1 MTFALLNIIF
11 ILMKKIEIEK
21 NIKIVKAALK
31 EDLGTGDITSNL
43 TIPQDQKGAGIIIAK
58 QKGVIAGLDVARI
71 VFKQYDPN
79 LTFKSLVSDGA
90 EVRANQKVASIR
102 GRIKSILA
110 TERTA
115 LNFLQRLSGIAT
127 LTKEYLKKIKG
138 TKAKV
143 LDTRKTTPGMR
154 FLEKYAVRKGG
165 GENHRQGLYDMILIK
180 DNHIKSAGSI
190 SSALKKAKKGKR
202 GFQIEVETKNLKE
215 VKEVLNFKPDRIML
229 DNFKLKDLKKAL
241 KLIRS
246 KDKKVKIEASGQ
258 VNLKNVRKIA
268 LSGVNYISV
277 GALTHSAKALD
288 LSLILLGNR
297 PLRKVSRR

>member
-1 MTFALLNIIF
+1 
-11 ILMKKIEIEK
+11 MKKIEIEK

>member
-1 MTFALLNIIF
+1 V
-11 ILMKKIEIEK
+11 KKIETEK
-21 NIKIVKAALK
+21 NIKIVKTALK

-43 TIPQDQKGAGIIIAK
+43 TIPEDQKGVGIIIAK
-58 QKGVIAGLDVARI
+58 QKGVIAGLEVAKT
-71 VFKQYDPN
+71 VFEQFDPN
-79 LTFKSLVSDGA
+79 LIFKSLASDGA
-90 EVRANQKVASIR
+90 EVKTNQKVALIQ
-102 GRIKSILA
+102 GRVKSILA

-115 LNFLQRLSGIAT
+115 LNFLQRLSGIAS

-154 FLEKYAVRKGG
+154 LLEKFAVRKGG

-190 SSALKKAKKGKR
+190 SSALKKAQRGKR
-202 GFQIEVETKNLKE
+202 GLKIEIETKNLKE
-215 VKEVLNFKPDRIML
+215 VKEALNFKLDRIML
-229 DNFKLKDLKKAL
+229 DNFKLKDLKKAV

-268 LSGVNYISV
+268 LSGVDYISI

-288 LSLILLGNR
+288 LSLIFLGNR
-297 PLRKVSRR
+297 SVGKVSRR